1 MAKRWNGKKMSHGK
15 LNLARPSKTYRSAD
29 TLKGKAGKKKTKGV

>member
-15 LNLARPSKTYRSAD
+15 KNLNRPLKTTRE
-29 TLKGKAGKKKTKGV
+29 KKKDKVK

>member
-15 LNLARPSKTYRSAD
+15 KDLKRPT
-29 TLKGKAGKKKTKGV
+29 KAEVIETKRNKKKA